1 MNNSS
6 DHPKSLS
13 SDNVKNIVKIGN
25 SLLPMLSKKEK
36 DREKEAS
43 VISYLLSSVR
53 NKNISKQGRDVVNH
67 ADLFN
72 WNDLKKKDFK
82 HYK

>member
-72 WNDLKKKDFK
+72 WNDLKNKDRDDD
-82 HYK
+82 

>member
-72 WNDLKKKDFK
+72 WSDMKNKK
-82 HYK
+82 

>member
-6 DHPKSLS
+6 DHPKTLS
-13 SDNVKNIVKIGN
+13 NDNVKNIVKIGN

-72 WNDLKKKDFK
+72 WNDLKNKK
-82 HYK
+82 